1 MVRSLPSS
9 HSTPPWSGLDGK
21 RIAGTSLAIS
31 VHVVVLGALMFP
43 MNWQPPAEQARRES
57 VPVLFERLP
66 EREIPITVPP
76 PKQPVERPVERPV
89 NTPTRVQDTPAPV
102 TDDTPVFDQGEI
114 EAPPVTDSGVETTS
128 FDPGPP
134 AVATLAYDVAP
145 APRYP
150 RPSLIAGHEGTVLL
164 RVLVDETGKPVEVSV
179 EESSGHRELDRAAR
193 LQVLDRW
200 RFHPTQRAGRP
211 VAAYALVPIV
221 FSLP

>member
-114 EAPPVTDSGVETTS
+114 EAPPVTDSGVET
-128 FDPGPP
+128 FC
-134 AVATLAYDVAP
+134 DV
-145 APRYP
+145 PRK
-150 RPSLIAGHEGTVLL
+150 LFVK
-164 RVLVDETGKPVEVSV
+164 D
-179 EESSGHRELDRAAR
+179 
-193 LQVLDRW
+193 
-200 RFHPTQRAGRP
+200 
-211 VAAYALVPIV
+211 
-221 FSLP
+221 